1 MNLLQFA
8 SGEGVLK
15 IHSIQFLILVNTASV
30 LLLDILPLQ
39 MVWFWRKVR
48 IWKLFE
54 DNWSKFRLVFVLF
67 TLTCTVSCEV
77 CGATRRES
85 QN

>member
-1 MNLLQFA
+1 M
-8 SGEGVLK
+8 LK
-15 IHSIQFLILVNTASV
+15 IHSIQFSILVNKASV
-30 LLLDILPLQ
+30 LLVDIIQIQ

-48 IWKLFE
+48 IWKPFE

-77 CGATRRES
+77 CGATWRES
-85 QN
+85 QS